1 MKYPP
6 SKMETLVVPHSLE
19 IVTAALLNHVEDF
32 GGNPYLKSV
41 KSRSS
46 AIQKYEAVTGPVWYD
61 GDGQPERDERVT
73 LGTIRLTALSDSSTE
88 VVTTRYHWGTHPTCD
103 YSHMSNE
110 NLIELNLEFFQQ
122 LTATMAARYGAVSEK
137 ALTGRGLVDQHL
149 NADQQQAESSEKDT
163 IDSIS
168 QEMQT
173 GPTASD
179 REIPFPGFPRTEAGV
194 EKWRKSYQIIRS
206 KRAEYRELYDRCDT
220 DEPNPSIDDL
230 RVALSDMKEWKK
242 KPGYS
247 TVRRII
253 RAGDGG
259 KLK

>member
-6 SKMETLVVPHSLE
+6 SKMETLVVRHNLE

-32 GGNPYLKSV
+32 GGDPYLKSV

-46 AIQKYEAVTGPVWYD
+46 AIQKYEAVTGPVWY
-61 GDGQPERDERVT
+61 GSDGQPERDERVT
-73 LGTIRLTALSDSSTE
+73 LGTIRLTALSDSSTQ
-88 VVTTRYHWGTHPTCD
+88 VVTTRFHWGTHPACD
-103 YSHMSNE
+103 YTHMSNE
-110 NLIELNLEFFQQ
+110 NLIELNLEFFEQF
-122 LTATMAARYGAVSEK
+122 TDTMAARYGAVSEK
-137 ALTGRGLVDQHL
+137 VLTGRSLVDQHL
-149 NADQQQAESSEKDT
+149 NADQKQAKSAEKDA
-163 IDSIS
+163 IDSVP
-168 QEMQT
+168 QKMQT
-173 GPTASD
+173 GPTASG

-194 EKWRKSYQIIRS
+194 EKWRKSYRVICS
-206 KRAEYRELYDRCDT
+206 KRAEYRELYDWGNT

-230 RVALSDMKEWKK
+230 RVALSDMPEWKR
-242 KPGYS
+242 KPGNS